1 MELARWKMDGRSNK
15 KFWQH
20 FLLELGIILGAILL
34 AYGWNNFHPGQKRQ
48 YTIGTTYMTMNNVF
62 YAILNE
68 QLANSVSRHGD
79 RLLTRDP
86 SLEVDK
92 QVKQIDEFI
101 KEKVDLIVIAPVDG
115 NSRKIHRALK
125 KARRSGIKIINVD
138 TEIKWKNDAN
148 CTIVTDNYQAGVTD
162 AKYLMKRQKSAK
174 ILLLIQSSA
183 LSAQQRISG
192 FVNTLKKHPRYQVL
206 DQLETYGQ
214 SELALPQ
221 VKKYLKNGKAFDTIM
236 ALNDQA
242 ALGALAAIDAQN
254 VTKPI
259 AIYSVDGSPN
269 MKSLISK
276 NKNAVA
282 TVAQSPV
289 KMGKTCAAM
298 SYRLLTGKKVSKKVI
313 IPTQLI
319 TKKNIN
325 KYSLT
330 GWQ

>member
-1 MELARWKMDGRSNK
+1 M
-15 KFWQH
+15 
-20 FLLELGIILGAILL
+20 
-34 AYGWNNFHPGQKRQ
+34 
-48 YTIGTTYMTMNNVF
+48 
-62 YAILNE
+62 
-68 QLANSVSRHGD
+68 
-79 RLLTRDP
+79 
-86 SLEVDK
+86 
-92 QVKQIDEFI
+92 
-101 KEKVDLIVIAPVDG
+101 
-115 NSRKIHRALK
+115 
-125 KARRSGIKIINVD
+125 
-138 TEIKWKNDAN
+138 
-148 CTIVTDNYQAGVTD
+148 
-162 AKYLMKRQKSAK
+162 
-174 ILLLIQSSA
+174 
-183 LSAQQRISG
+183 
-192 FVNTLKKHPRYQVL
+192 L

-298 SYRLLTGKKVSKKVI
+298 SYRLLTGKKVSKK
-313 IPTQLI
+313 
-319 TKKNIN
+319 
-325 KYSLT
+325 
-330 GWQ
+330 